1 MKSRNKRTEAL
12 WSILVAL
19 IQIFGFPFFRMDD
32 HGPGS
37 LHCVLGGLSGLASLF
52 RLSSTSVPGEGGS

>member
-1 MKSRNKRTEAL
+1 MEQ